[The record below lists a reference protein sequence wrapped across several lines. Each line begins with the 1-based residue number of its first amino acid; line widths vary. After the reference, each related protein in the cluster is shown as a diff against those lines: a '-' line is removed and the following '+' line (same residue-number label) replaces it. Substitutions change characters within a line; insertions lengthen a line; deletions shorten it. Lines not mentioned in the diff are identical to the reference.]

1 MISFLSFSFFFL
13 FFLLD
18 WRLSLI
24 HSCPL
29 TAKLQLSNDHDAFV
43 FWKLNYSLLFD
54 HSSVKKFALLQN
66 TSNFQCV
73 MDAKHGVA
81 LRNGNAVA
89 EKTPDL
95 GKENEIVESR
105 VEPLQANGFSKD
117 LLKRKGLKTYRVKEK
132 HTVIVT
138 ESRSS
143 NALKVEVMNLTFSL
157 KFFSPFE
164 CMAPNCIKFHIFV

>member
-1 MISFLSFSFFFL
+1 
-13 FFLLD
+13 
-18 WRLSLI
+18 
-24 HSCPL
+24 
-29 TAKLQLSNDHDAFV
+29 
-43 FWKLNYSLLFD
+43 
-54 HSSVKKFALLQN
+54 
-66 TSNFQCV
+66 

-105 VEPLQANGFSKD
+105 VEPLQPNGFSKD

-143 NALKVEVMNLTFSL
+143 NALKVEAMNLTFSL